1 MRRFI
6 TRPNNPQNVSK
17 NIGAHR
23 ASPRRAL
30 PTYSVFLRQFSVPKS
45 SPFSGHRTAPRFWAQ
60 ICAQILGTES
70 RLDSRQS
77 IASRGRSNFTSSLLF
92 YTQFVIFAWKL
103 GAVLCPE
110 SGRVFVPRIWAQ
122 FCAQN
127 LGAVPCLENGLDFGT
142 ENWRRET

>member
-60 ICAQILGTES
+60 IGAQILGIES
-70 RLDSRQS
+70 RLDSRQN
-77 IASRGRSNFTSSLLF
+77 IAYNGRFTCSSLLLI
-92 YTQFVIFAWKL
+92 YIQLVIFAWKM
-103 GAVLCPE
+103 GAFLCPE
-110 SGRVFVPRIWAQ
+110 SGRFFVPRIWAQ
-122 FCAQN
+122 FYAQN
-127 LGAVPCLENGLDFGT
+127 LGTVPCLETGLDFIT